1 MMIKEEPTRLDE
13 ALRVARKETDRQ
25 ILGMKY
31 HLQMVT
37 NKVVDLEKEA
47 EGTFAS
53 GILCLQERVDM
64 RETKSNK
71 FHFN

>member
-1 MMIKEEPTRLDE
+1 MIKEEPTRLDE

-25 ILGMKY
+25 LLGMKH

-47 EGTFAS
+47 EGIS
-53 GILCLQERVDM
+53 SYMHVWSILQEY
-64 RETKSNK
+64 
-71 FHFN
+71 

>member
-25 ILGMKY
+25 ILGMKL

-47 EGTFAS
+47 EGTHYIHTIWHAMP
-53 GILCLQERVDM
+53 GGLTGR
-64 RETKSNK
+64 N
-71 FHFN
+71 N